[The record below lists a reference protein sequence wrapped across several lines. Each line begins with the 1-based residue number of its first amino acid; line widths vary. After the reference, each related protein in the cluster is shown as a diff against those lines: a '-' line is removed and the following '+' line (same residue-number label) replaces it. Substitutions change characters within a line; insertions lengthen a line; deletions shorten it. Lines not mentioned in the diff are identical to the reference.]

1 MNPMYKNALS
11 GLASGYAAAKK
22 PIKPKAPVDRAF
34 NKDRGG
40 LNRGTPKPRNGIIR
54 VDPRETTGFGP
65 KQPKPSQGGTPPSIQ
80 NPVNSLKNDQM
91 KLSRQRQV
99 QAQQGQNPSR
109 PNPVNIKNEQE
120 KLARERQNPV
130 NIKNEQEKLA
140 RERQRSS
147 KPRQAGQGGTP
158 PRMY

>member
-40 LNRGTPKPRNGIIR
+40 LNGSTPTRRNGIIK
-54 VDPRETTGFGP
+54 VDPRESDGTFNKKRNPVIGVPQKPT
-65 KQPKPSQGGTPPSIQ
+65 QPKPGMGGPGGVRNPVIGVPRKPTQPKPGMGTPPSIQ
-80 NPVNSLKNDQM
+80 NPANSIKNEKNLLAD
-91 KLSRQRQV
+91 RR
-99 QAQQGQNPSR
+99 QNPS
-109 PNPVNIKNEQE
+109 
-120 KLARERQNPV
+120 
-130 NIKNEQEKLA
+130 
-140 RERQRSS
+140 
-147 KPRQAGQGGTP
+147 KPRRPGQGSPP

>member
-40 LNRGTPKPRNGIIR
+40 LNGGTPTRRNGIIKI
-54 VDPRETTGFGP
+54 DPRESEGFSP
-65 KQPKPSQGGTPPSIQ
+65 KQPKPGMGGPGGVRNPVIGVPRKPTQPKPGMGTPPSIQ
-80 NPVNSLKNDQM
+80 NPANSIKNEKNLLAD
-91 KLSRQRQV
+91 RR
-99 QAQQGQNPSR
+99 QNPS
-109 PNPVNIKNEQE
+109 
-120 KLARERQNPV
+120 
-130 NIKNEQEKLA
+130 
-140 RERQRSS
+140 
-147 KPRQAGQGGTP
+147 KPRRPGQGGTP